1 MTGHQLLAA
10 LQALPAEDLELHVIL
25 FSSEQGSDE
34 LDEVSTYDGYLRRNH
49 DVEDSFAPG
58 AYQKLRVLTLSV

>member
-1 MTGHQLLAA
+1 MTGRQLLAA

-25 FSSEQGSDE
+25 FNSDQGSDE
-34 LDEVSTYDGYLRRNH
+34 LDEVSTYDGYLQRNH
-49 DVEDSFAPG
+49 DVEDWTAPG